1 MKFLQRILSKETLG
15 ADILRVAVCAILF
28 AHGFYRLWDGKAA
41 ALGDILK
48 EEGLPAGVAL
58 ACLVCLV
65 ETAGTLLLAMRMF
78 VLPITVILATIYST
92 GILLF
97 HRHNGFFVV
106 GAGEGG
112 WEFSA
117 LLIICLLVTAWENR
131 KNKPF

>member
-1 MKFLQRILSKETLG
+1 MKFLQRILSQETLG
-15 ADILRVAVCAILF
+15 ADILRLAVCAILF
-28 AHGFYRLWDGKAA
+28 AHGFYRLWDGKVA

-58 ACLVCLV
+58 AYLVCLA

-78 VLPITVILATIYST
+78 VLPITVILATIYFT

-97 HRHNGFFVV
+97 HRHNSFFVV

-131 KNKPF
+131 KNKLF